1 MILQASQH
9 VSKVWYENGYAEGST
24 ASPDCF
30 SANGVTPDPSS
41 RKKQCNSCA
50 VCPQNQWGARITP
63 SGKAG
68 KACSDSKR
76 VAVSPLGDIRNEA
89 FGGPMLL
96 RVPAAS
102 LKDFANYGG
111 KMQALGYPYYSIGT
125 KLAFDAAEAFPKLLL
140 EPVRPLTDAEADAVI
155 EMRSSPAVK
164 AILSEGSELAHE
176 APAEAPMQL
185 PAAFTQ
191 APKPV
196 AAPPAPASYPA
207 PAQQA
212 APAPVTPQVTAPAP
226 TVQAAPAAAPSDFE
240 ASLDAQLNAL
250 LPDVA

>member
-1 MILQASQH
+1 
-9 VSKVWYENGYAEGST
+9 
-24 ASPDCF
+24 
-30 SANGVTPDPSS
+30 
-41 RKKQCNSCA
+41 
-50 VCPQNQWGARITP
+50 
-63 SGKAG
+63 
-68 KACSDSKR
+68 
-76 VAVSPLGDIRNEA
+76 
-89 FGGPMLL
+89 
-96 RVPAAS
+96 
-102 LKDFANYGG
+102 
-111 KMQALGYPYYSIGT
+111 MQALGYRYYSIGT

-207 PAQQA
+207 SAQQA

-250 LPDVA
+250 LPDVLTLSRGERSLPLPPRSLQHSRTHARTRALTIQGSSERSRTTQIHPVA